1 MEGAVSLL
9 SKLNTELDKL
19 TADREKL
26 TKPMNEALKEI
37 RGRYKPFESQLEAA
51 IKYVRTRMSE
61 YQTLQVEI
69 AEREQARIAESISD
83 GASLETALT
92 ELEGVEKPDRQVR
105 TESGMVSF
113 RAVKKWRMSADG
125 LQVPREYMMLNDDEI
140 TKAMRAGIPV
150 QGIEYYTEQ
159 QPINRRA

>member
-9 SKLNTELDKL
+9 NKLNTELDKL

-37 RGRYKPFESQLEAA
+37 RSRYKPFESQLEAA
-51 IKYVRTRMSE
+51 IKHVRAQMSE
-61 YQTLQVEI
+61 YQTLQVEM

-92 ELEGVEKPDRQVR
+92 ELEGVEKPVRQVR
-105 TESGMVSF
+105 TEQGMVSF
-113 RAVKKWRMSADG
+113 RAVKKWRVIDINK
-125 LQVPREYMMLNDDEI
+125 VPRMFLTIDVDVVVANM
-140 TKAMRAGIPV
+140 KANQPIE
-150 QGIEYYTEQ
+150 GIEYYTEQ
-159 QPINRRA
+159 QPINRR